1 MRKCTHYSAEFKER
15 LLAKV
20 FSSHAPSPVELA
32 RKAGIPY
39 ATLNTW
45 IYKAKKRH
53 MMKPKT
59 IKTKTISKP
68 PKDHGSAEAK
78 LQAMFD
84 TFEMKEEERGAYCR
98 EHGLY
103 THDLDEWKKQILALF
118 SNKKDTAHKKQRT
131 EVRQLST
138 ENKQLKHE
146 LHRKEKALVEASAL
160 LLLKKKANL
169 IWGGNEDD

>member
-1 MRKCTHYSAEFKER
+1 MRKCTQYSAEFKER

-20 FSSHAPSPVELA
+20 FSTHAPSPVELA

-45 IYKAKKRH
+45 IYKAKNKH
-53 MMKPKT
+53 MIKP
-59 IKTKTISKP
+59 KTISKP
-68 PKDHGSAEAK
+68 PKKPGSAESK

-103 THDLDEWKKQILALF
+103 THELDDWKKQVLALF
-118 SNKKDTAHKKQRT
+118 SKEKDTTAKEQRT
-131 EVRQLST
+131 EVRQLSA

-169 IWGGNEDD
+169 IWGDNEDD

>member
-1 MRKCTHYSAEFKER
+1 MRKCNHYSAEFKER

-20 FSSHAPSPVELA
+20 FSTHAPRPVELA

-45 IYKAKKRH
+45 IYMAKKKH
-53 MMKPKT
+53 F
-59 IKTKTISKP
+59 IKSDTVSKP
-68 PKDHGSAEAK
+68 PQDNGNAEAK
-78 LQAMFD
+78 FRAVFD
-84 TFEMKEEERGAYCR
+84 TFQMKEEERGAYCR
-98 EHGLY
+98 KHGFY
-103 THDLDEWKKQILALF
+103 THDLDDWKKQVVELF
-118 SNKKDTAHKKQRT
+118 SKEKNTVKKEQRT
-131 EVRQLST
+131 EVRQLSA

-169 IWGGNEDD
+169 IWGEPEDD

>member
-20 FSSHAPSPVELA
+20 FSTNAPSPVELA

-45 IYKAKKRH
+45 IYKAKKKH
-53 MMKPKT
+53 MMKPKA
-59 IKTKTISKP
+59 ISKP
-68 PKDHGSAEAK
+68 PKDPGNAEAK
-78 LQAMFD
+78 LQAIFD

-103 THDLDEWKKQILALF
+103 THDLDEWKKQVLALF
-118 SNKKDTAHKKQRT
+118 SNEKDTAHKEQRT
-131 EVRQLST
+131 EVRQLSA

-160 LLLKKKANL
+160 LLLKKKADF
-169 IWGGNEDD
+169 IWGENEDD